1 MHVTSNPTRI
11 KNVGKFLKQLLDAT
25 QKKQM
30 NPDRHTHTHTHIHTK
45 KISKMLDVT
54 LDFLLNCNGLS
65 HFIGIL
71 KDFRMGI
78 LCSLCSKGRHIG
90 KILVGFQSFK
100 FLHESYVPN
109 NGI

>member
-25 QKKQM
+25 QKKHM
-30 NPDRHTHTHTHIHTK
+30 NPDTHTHTK

-71 KDFRMGI
+71 KDFRMAI
-78 LCSLCSKGRHIG
+78 ICSLCSKGRHIG